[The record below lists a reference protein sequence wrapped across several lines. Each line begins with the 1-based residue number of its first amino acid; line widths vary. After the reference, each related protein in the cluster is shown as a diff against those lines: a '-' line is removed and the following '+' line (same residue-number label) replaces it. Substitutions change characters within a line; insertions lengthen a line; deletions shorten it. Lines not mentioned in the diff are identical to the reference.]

1 MRITKDWTGKDYL
14 KYVTDNQLDRLWSNW
29 CNPGGGEFGIRV
41 GAYKPIYTDG
51 YAAWLDN
58 NNKKC
63 GKKSCDGFMIIS
75 DEDKENRIVNRLR
88 CNSCGSKKDVLY
100 RDVGRRV
107 GGYRKP
113 KLWLGDIDAVRYF
126 AGLGRTFYSTLILYD
141 KFVLEPD
148 SQYVDATLMKSV
160 SLGIDIDLKKG
171 CITGKTERMELDE
184 ALNKIRKKLGLV
196 GVGNSY
202 NLQSSGRGV
211 YFLLHHKLVVSNIF
225 ETCVK
230 FNALIVDWNND
241 IENEWLKL
249 DALNGPSRV
258 FKLFG
263 SIHQQDDVVA
273 LPLEYDVILSDMDSK
288 NFLVE
293 NFDVNNY
300 MNNGRLNFYKRFD
313 DSEIKNLEKY
323 LKENVVVLPT
333 SSPRAMKASVR
344 GEEDLS
350 KWEKR
355 CAEFMSKEN
364 WRIFEG
370 LDIPGEVYYRTSGEF
385 LEVNLFR
392 VSEED
397 RGRIMKIVRD
407 KIIGD

>member
-1 MRITKDWTGKDYL
+1 
-14 KYVTDNQLDRLWSNW
+14 
-29 CNPGGGEFGIRV
+29 
-41 GAYKPIYTDG
+41 
-51 YAAWLDN
+51 
-58 NNKKC
+58 
-63 GKKSCDGFMIIS
+63 
-75 DEDKENRIVNRLR
+75 
-88 CNSCGSKKDVLY
+88 
-100 RDVGRRV
+100 
-107 GGYRKP
+107 
-113 KLWLGDIDAVRYF
+113 
-126 AGLGRTFYSTLILYD
+126 
-141 KFVLEPD
+141 
-148 SQYVDATLMKSV
+148 MKSV